1 MTSKPIALILALVFA
16 APLAPDAQQAR
27 VYRVGVIVQ
36 GGPYLGAVDGLRKG
50 LAELGLEE
58 GKQFILHVRDGKGDL
73 KAVEQAAGD
82 LEREKVDLIYSLG
95 TRVTL
100 VVKRATKT
108 AWGRR
113 RQYAPSLARRDNG
126 RPPAA
131 PELVIVDVVTQHD
144 EEPHEEL
151 AGHGDFRLGAPAP
164 LRQGAIRAGEL
175 RIEARGMGG
184 GLAEDKPE
192 ERTALLGNLAEPVL
206 VGRGPEGGGQAD
218 IADDVLAVGKAADC
232 PQHYDG
238 GEGGH
243 GTNARVGQ

>member
-1 MTSKPIALILALVFA
+1 MDYLEHARTGTS
-16 APLAPDAQQAR
+16 
-27 VYRVGVIVQ
+27 
-36 GGPYLGAVDGLRKG
+36 
-50 LAELGLEE
+50 
-58 GKQFILHVRDGKGDL
+58 
-73 KAVEQAAGD
+73 
-82 LEREKVDLIYSLG
+82 
-95 TRVTL
+95 
-100 VVKRATKT
+100 

-113 RQYAPSLARRDNG
+113 RQYTPSLARRYNG
-126 RPPAA
+126 RPPAS

-175 RIEARGMGG
+175 RIEARCMCG

-206 VGRGPEGGGQAD
+206 VGRGTEGGGQAD
-218 IADDVLAVGKAADC
+218 IADDVLAVGKAADG